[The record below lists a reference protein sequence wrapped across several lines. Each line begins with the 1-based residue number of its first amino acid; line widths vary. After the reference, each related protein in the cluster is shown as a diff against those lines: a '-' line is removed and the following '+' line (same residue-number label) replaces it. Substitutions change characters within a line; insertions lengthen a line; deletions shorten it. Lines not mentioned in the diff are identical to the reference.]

1 MNEKKL
7 YVYVNNE
14 FKGQLINLQEGG
26 FEFQYSKK
34 NTSSISLSLPY
45 KKEIYQYKDCHGFFN
60 GLLPENEE
68 TKQRIAKKYGIN
80 QNNDFS
86 LLEVIGYDCSGAVSF
101 SKKRN
106 DKTLKEFYEIK
117 VEKIDE
123 ASLEKFINDIPQKP
137 LGLGIKDLRLSLA
150 GAQDKT
156 AVLLIDNQIFFPSK
170 NTPTTHILKPAIK
183 NFKQTVENEYICLKT
198 AQKLGLKVPNVEI
211 RQAGK
216 TKYFLIERYDRKIEN
231 NQIKRIHQEDFCQAL
246 NIASAYKY
254 ETDGG
259 VSYKKAFE
267 VLKKTTIPIVNINRF
282 IDYMIFNY
290 LILNNDAHGKNY
302 SILYFDNGVIELAPL
317 YDVLCT
323 RIYPHTSTKMAMEI
337 GGNYS
342 DMEIYPEHFQKM
354 AKELGINYPQLKK
367 RIISQCKK
375 LPKALKSVIDS
386 FENKIGN
393 EMYNLINKHCQ
404 KTLKRFENN

>member
-1 MNEKKL
+1 
-7 YVYVNNE
+7 
-14 FKGQLINLQEGG
+14 
-26 FEFQYSKK
+26 
-34 NTSSISLSLPY
+34 
-45 KKEIYQYKDCHGFFN
+45 
-60 GLLPENEE
+60 
-68 TKQRIAKKYGIN
+68 
-80 QNNDFS
+80 
-86 LLEVIGYDCSGAVSF
+86 
-101 SKKRN
+101 
-106 DKTLKEFYEIK
+106 
-117 VEKIDE
+117 
-123 ASLEKFINDIPQKP
+123 
-137 LGLGIKDLRLSLA
+137 
-150 GAQDKT
+150 
-156 AVLLIDNQIFFPSK
+156 
-170 NTPTTHILKPAIK
+170 
-183 NFKQTVENEYICLKT
+183 
-198 AQKLGLKVPNVEI
+198 
-211 RQAGK
+211 
-216 TKYFLIERYDRKIEN
+216 
-231 NQIKRIHQEDFCQAL
+231 
-246 NIASAYKY
+246 
-254 ETDGG
+254 
-259 VSYKKAFE
+259 
-267 VLKKTTIPIVNINRF
+267 
-282 IDYMIFNY
+282 MIFNY